1 MSNATR
7 TLRHRYATTT
17 VDGYFTLA
25 DQTFGECRQR
35 VISYLVK
42 LNRALNA
49 DLPDLSQALLSRFCD
64 ALVDYLSEGHFRVFQ
79 RLSLPAQSYALI
91 EATTQAGM
99 AFNDRFGDLNAIRV
113 ADVKCALEQVARV
126 LSARFE
132 LEDELLYAEPY

>member
-91 EATTQAGM
+91 DATTQAGM
-99 AFNDRFGDLNAIRV
+99 AFNDRFGDRREVRPGAGCTSALRPLRAGRRAALRRTVLNGA
-113 ADVKCALEQVARV
+113 
-126 LSARFE
+126 
-132 LEDELLYAEPY
+132 P